1 MSEVN
6 IAQFGS
12 RGLAFTVP
20 DEEVGNLPEHIET
33 LLACSHAVQQ
43 LLAQEIKRT
52 DDIEHLITNAQLGA
66 TFITAMALELSG
78 ILQEAK
84 RA

>member
-12 RGLAFTVP
+12 RGLAFCVP
-20 DEEVGNLPEHIET
+20 DDEVDNLPEHIET

-43 LLAQEIKRT
+43 LLAQEIKHT
-52 DDIEHLITNAQLGA
+52 DDIQHLIANAQLGA
-66 TFITAMALELSG
+66 TFITAMALELSA
-78 ILQEAK
+78 ISRDAD
-84 RA
+84 RS